1 MPCRSK
7 KLANLSFNISRS
19 AIQLCILSIYLIK
32 QPGTEFGAS
41 NVCKMS
47 ERVDPQCWDRFKNA
61 IRGLYIANGHKL
73 EGPDGVITKMEERHG
88 FKATKAQ
95 YEKKFKEWRFK
106 KNHTKED
113 WRIVGH
119 KVEQRKRAAKESNV
133 YLDQELMP
141 QKKLRKE
148 ISRQG
153 YMSCTERTNKAH
165 VMSPETPPGF
175 DIRTPTARPVFRL
188 VFEDL
193 PILQF
198 QEVVHPLADAVKS
211 SDSGLSA
218 LMPLFG
224 AQFIQG
230 NPSKAS
236 LSMIESLIPKEA
248 FNQEPCA
255 TEIAL
260 GEVEKLGV
268 LQFLSL
274 AAFLITNNFPGETS
288 DEELYKWFAQRGT
301 TVLKTMT
308 SMEGKTVEALREKL
322 FRIAVE
328 AEDVPTVKLLIKAGV
343 DPNGHICRHS
353 RIPDNMNPF
362 QFACIRGNTELVHV
376 LVDAGSVI
384 DQPGNG
390 WKSSGLVLAIIG
402 ENLRGTD
409 FWGTRFEWNLGDHP
423 DTQET
428 AALFLILIRSL
439 IDAGAAIN
447 PKVDES
453 SLGGLNGKKG
463 DISTFDL
470 ELPFVIT
477 ESHSPLTVASKYRN
491 RELVDIFL
499 QKGADVNFRT
509 KEGTSALQECL
520 YSTEERRASDCYDCG
535 SDDCG
540 VIITPKPLS
549 KRKRLFP
556 GAESLPRVIGV
567 AQSLLAAGNDVH
579 GEVYWHA
586 RSHDRHGH
594 TGFCTT
600 TFELSVLTE
609 SAVLVKMM
617 LRAGGNRT
625 ARYSLD
631 YAINIGDFE
640 LVALLLDNGA
650 PLSPYAVQLAMRREH
665 EKIVGALLKARPH
678 ITIQRMVL
686 AEAIVLGN
694 NAIIN
699 QVFEC
704 GITKGR
710 KLLEEHHGLESAL
723 QFGPIDTLRLI
734 IDKSSMCDVS
744 ISPYLGGAVLRA
756 VDCGNDQMLDTL
768 LSAGA
773 DVNAV
778 SDSGQTA
785 LVTAIRKRNR
795 NAALG
800 LIDAN
805 SITCTETTL
814 NRNDKK
820 STSSGVHQLHHHKVH
835 GDALIMAIQWGDD
848 SVVEKLLNAGAS
860 VDALGTDA
868 YDRGKY
874 GCTCITPLTAA
885 IMKKNLPLVDKL
897 ISMGAA
903 VNNPFDSAPTSRTPL
918 TAAIM
923 EQNLPLV
930 NKLISMGAA
939 VNNPSDSA
947 SSSMTPLATAV
958 REGHIDL
965 VGHLIRSGANPYDSL
980 ALEEATAD
988 FGLLQVLLTAL
999 DSCDMTYESK
1009 DVGYE
1014 ALKRAME
1021 RQDQITVVS
1030 LLDALLKYN
1039 KRTDRVL
1046 PGALLL
1052 GALDYDTAANYP
1064 IVRMVLDRGA
1074 DPNAVFEFGEG
1085 TEEDTKYFRYLR
1097 TALCVAIDDSPGK
1110 VRVLLT
1116 AGADAGKNLTSG
1128 VYDSPVQFAVSM
1140 KNLDTVRIL
1149 LENGSNANTV
1159 ALPQSNE
1166 RSHSDKPPRDNGTPL
1181 QIAVSNR
1188 DTAIIKLLLEYKA
1201 NANAI
1206 HGNMPHTSLQMASR
1220 DGGKEIVEL
1229 LLEHGADVNAPPA
1242 KEFGATALQ
1251 FAAIKGLLGIAY
1263 LLLQYGAD
1271 VNAPA
1276 AEVGGRTA
1284 LEGAAEHGR
1293 IDMVQL
1299 LLNSRA
1305 NIFEDG
1311 QEQYENAVRIASENG
1326 HHVLR
1331 GLLESYHG

>member
-1 MPCRSK
+1 
-7 KLANLSFNISRS
+7 
-19 AIQLCILSIYLIK
+19 LSII
-32 QPGTEFGAS
+32 
-41 NVCKMS
+41 
-47 ERVDPQCWDRFKNA
+47 D
-61 IRGLYIANGHKL
+61 
-73 EGPDGVITKMEERHG
+73 
-88 FKATKAQ
+88 
-95 YEKKFKEWRFK
+95 
-106 KNHTKED
+106 
-113 WRIVGH
+113 
-119 KVEQRKRAAKESNV
+119 
-133 YLDQELMP
+133 
-141 QKKLRKE
+141 
-148 ISRQG
+148 
-153 YMSCTERTNKAH
+153 
-165 VMSPETPPGF
+165 
-175 DIRTPTARPVFRL
+175 
-188 VFEDL
+188 
-193 PILQF
+193 
-198 QEVVHPLADAVKS
+198 
-211 SDSGLSA
+211 
-218 LMPLFG
+218 
-224 AQFIQG
+224 
-230 NPSKAS
+230 
-236 LSMIESLIPKEA
+236 SLIPNSA
-248 FNQEPCA
+248 FDQEPCA
-255 TEIAL
+255 AEIAL
-260 GEVEKLGV
+260 GEVEKLGS
-268 LQFLSL
+268 LQFLNL
-274 AAFLITNNFPGETS
+274 ATFLISNNFPGETS
-288 DEELYKWFAQRGT
+288 DEKLYKWLTQSGT
-301 TVLKTMT
+301 AVLKTMT
-308 SMEGKTVEALREKL
+308 SMEGTTVEALREKL
-322 FRIAVE
+322 FRLAIE
-328 AEDVPTVKLLIKAGV
+328 AEDVPIVKLLIKAGV

-402 ENLRGTD
+402 ENLRGRTD

-470 ELPFVIT
+470 ELPFVIV

-520 YSTEERRASDCYDCG
+520 YSTEERRESDCYDCG
-535 SDDCG
+535 
-540 VIITPKPLS
+540 VITPKPLS

-594 TGFCTT
+594 TRFCTT

-625 ARYSLD
+625 ARYSYSLD

-650 PLSPYAVQLAMRREH
+650 PLSPYAVQLAMRRGH
-665 EKIVGALLKARPH
+665 EKIFGALLKARPH
-678 ITIQRMVL
+678 IATQRMVL

-704 GITKGR
+704 GVTKGR

-723 QFGPIDTLRLI
+723 QFGPFDTLRLI

-756 VDCGNDQMLDTL
+756 VDCGNDRMLDTL

-778 SDSGQTA
+778 SVSGQTA
-785 LVTAIRKRNR
+785 LVIAITHGNR
-795 NAALG
+795 NVALR

-814 NRNDKK
+814 NRKDKK
-820 STSSGVHQLHHHKVH
+820 STSSGVHHHEVR
-835 GDALIMAIQWGDD
+835 GDALIMAIRWGDD
-848 SVVEKLLNAGAS
+848 SVIEKLLNAGAS
-860 VDALGTDA
+860 LNAPGATDNYMA
-868 YDRGKY
+868 QYK
-874 GCTCITPLTAA
+874 CTCITPLTAA
-885 IMKKNLPLVDKL
+885 IMEENLPLVDKL

-903 VNNPFDSAPTSRTPL
+903 VNNPP
-918 TAAIM
+918 
-923 EQNLPLV
+923 
-930 NKLISMGAA
+930 
-939 VNNPSDSA
+939 DSA

-980 ALEEATAD
+980 ALEKATAD
-988 FGLLQVLLTAL
+988 FELLQVLLTAL
-999 DSCDMTYESK
+999 DGWDMTDDSK
-1009 DVGYE
+1009 DVGHE
-1014 ALKRAME
+1014 VLKRAMGN
-1021 RQDQITVVS
+1021 QDQTTIVS
-1030 LLDALLKYN
+1030 LLNALLKYN
-1039 KRTDRVL
+1039 QRTDRIL
-1046 PGALLL
+1046 STALL
-1052 GALDYDTAANYP
+1052 GALNYDTAANYP
-1064 IVRMVLDRGA
+1064 IVCMVLDRGA
-1074 DPNAVFEFGEG
+1074 DPNAVFEIGEG
-1085 TEEDTKYFRYLR
+1085 REENTKYSRYLR
-1097 TALCVAIDDSPGK
+1097 TALCVAIDKSPGT
-1110 VRVLLT
+1110 VRVLLA
-1116 AGADAGKNLTSG
+1116 AGADAGKNPTSG

-1140 KNLDTVRIL
+1140 KSLDTVRIL

-1276 AEVGGRTA
+1276 TEVGGRTA

-1311 QEQYENAVRIASENG
+1311 QEQYENAVRRASENG
-1326 HHVLR
+1326 HHAVR
-1331 GLLESYHG
+1331 RLLESYHG